1 MRRVSVFIAVAFT
14 AIFVASINTIA
25 EEPEYENPEIQL
37 KFNLKEE
44 NDALSPQTKLPSEA
58 QATRSVA
65 ADVTY
70 DIPGVGKVGR
80 DPVNVGTWTSNPV
93 EFDLSVSINSF
104 DIWWEDTEEED
115 GDDSCEWTITIEH
128 NGEDVS
134 EDTSGCQHGGSELAK
149 GTHSLSTTINL
160 VAGDTIGINLVF
172 EGWDDIK
179 IHYDNVTYDTG
190 LGITGSHLYL
200 FGGIWK
206 GSMVSIEFAEA
217 WPVDWETNLDGKY
230 VMVMGDDGYMANND
244 MASVRDGN
252 EYSFQGNNSTTI
264 DVTSTVIEWTE
275 ITGTGIKIMMDY
287 TTFDH
292 MGMGNTSGNGSVK
305 QPVVTLKLQK
315 VQGLLGDDGGV
326 LGLPGFEMIIAIP
339 AIAFAARRTRN

>member
-1 MRRVSVFIAVAFT
+1 MRPVSAFIAIAIA
-14 AIFVASINTIA
+14 AIFLLSFGTTA
-25 EEPEYENPEIQL
+25 EEPEYDAPELEL

-44 NDALSPQTKLPSEA
+44 NDALSPQNKLPGEPEA
-58 QATRSVA
+58 TKTIMGQSDDWIFFESGRETVA
-65 ADVTY
+65 
-70 DIPGVGKVGR
+70 
-80 DPVNVGTWTSNPV
+80 VGTWTSEPV
-93 EFDLSVSINSF
+93 EFDISISITSF
-104 DIWWEDTEEED
+104 DIWWESMESDSN
-115 GDDSCEWTITIEH
+115 DDCYWTIAIQH
-128 NGEDVS
+128 NEQEVS
-134 EDTSGCQHGGSELAK
+134 NDESDCTHGGGEVAK
-149 GTHSLSTTINL
+149 GTHSLSTSIDL
-160 VAGDTIGINLVF
+160 VAGDTIGIDLSLTSWEDV
-172 EGWDDIK
+172 K
-179 IHYDNVTYDTG
+179 IYFDNVTYDTG

-200 FGGIWK
+200 FNGIWK

-287 TTFDH
+287 TTFNH
-292 MGMGNTSGNGSVK
+292 MPGNNTGNGTEG
-305 QPVVTLKLQK
+305 PPRVTLILEKPI
-315 VQGLLGDDGGV
+315 GLLGDDGGI

>member
-1 MRRVSVFIAVAFT
+1 MRRVSVFIAVAFA
-14 AIFVASINTIA
+14 AIFIASINTIA
-25 EEPEYENPEIQL
+25 EEPDYESPEIDL

-44 NDALSPQTKLPSEA
+44 NDALSPQNKLPGEPEA
-58 QATRSVA
+58 TKTIIAQSDDWIVIESGRETVA
-65 ADVTY
+65 
-70 DIPGVGKVGR
+70 
-80 DPVNVGTWTSNPV
+80 VGTWTSEPV
-93 EFDLSVSINSF
+93 EFDISISITSF
-104 DIWWEDTEEED
+104 DIWWESMESSNN
-115 GDDSCEWTITIEH
+115 DDCYWTIAIQH
-128 NGEDVS
+128 NEQEVS
-134 EDTSGCQHGGSELAK
+134 NDESDCTHGGGEVAK
-149 GTHSLSTTINL
+149 GTHSLSTSIDL
-160 VAGDTIGINLVF
+160 LAGDTIGIDLSLTSWEDV
-172 EGWDDIK
+172 K
-179 IHYDNVTYDTG
+179 IYFDNVTYDSG

-200 FGGIWK
+200 FNGIWK

-264 DVTSTVIEWTE
+264 EVTSTVIEWTE

-287 TTFDH
+287 TTFNH
-292 MGMGNTSGNGSVK
+292 MPGNNTGNGTVG
-305 QPVVTLKLQK
+305 PPRVTLILEKPI
-315 VQGLLGDDGGV
+315 GLLGDDGGI

>member
-1 MRRVSVFIAVAFT
+1 VSVFIAVAFA

-25 EEPEYENPEIQL
+25 EEPDYESPEIDL

-44 NDALSPQTKLPSEA
+44 NEALSPQNKLPGEPE
-58 QATRSVA
+58 ATRTITAQSDNWIIVES
-65 ADVTY
+65 
-70 DIPGVGKVGR
+70 GR
-80 DPVNVGTWTSNPV
+80 ETIAVGTWTSEPV
-93 EFDLSVSINSF
+93 EFDVSISITSF
-104 DIWWEDTEEED
+104 DIWWESMESDSN
-115 GDDSCEWTITIEH
+115 DDCYWTIAIQH
-128 NGEDVS
+128 NDQEVS
-134 EDTSGCQHGGSELAK
+134 NDESDCTHGGGEVAK
-149 GTHSLSTTINL
+149 GTHSLGTSIDL
-160 VAGDTIGINLVF
+160 LAGDTIGIDLSLTSWEDV
-172 EGWDDIK
+172 K
-179 IHYDNVTYDTG
+179 IYFDNVTYDSG

-200 FGGIWK
+200 FNGIWK

-287 TTFDH
+287 TTFNH
-292 MGMGNTSGNGSVK
+292 MPGNNTGNGTEANL
-305 QPVVTLKLQK
+305 PRVTLILEKPI
-315 VQGLLGDDGGV
+315 GLLGDDGGI
-326 LGLPGFEMIIAIP
+326 LGLPGFEIMIAIP

>member
-1 MRRVSVFIAVAFT
+1 MRRVSVFIAVAFA
-14 AIFVASINTIA
+14 AIFIASINTIA
-25 EEPEYENPEIQL
+25 EEPEYENPEIDL

-44 NDALSPQTKLPSEA
+44 NSGLSPQNKLPNDP
-58 QATRSVA
+58 QATQTVT
-65 ADVTY
+65 ADV
-70 DIPGVGKVGR
+70 DWDVGGFKIGR
-80 DPVNVGTWTSNPV
+80 NPVHVGTWTSEPV
-93 EFDLSVSINSF
+93 TFDIALNINSF
-104 DIWWEDTEEED
+104 DVWWEDLED
-115 GDDSCEWTITIEH
+115 TDNSCEWTITIQV
-128 NGEDVS
+128 NDQDIS
-134 EDTSGCQHGGSELAK
+134 EDTSDCQHNGEELEKGS
-149 GTHSLSTTINL
+149 HSLGTSINL
-160 VAGDTIGINLVF
+160 VTGDTIGIDLVF

-200 FGGIWK
+200 FNGIWN
-206 GSMVSIEFAEA
+206 GNIVSIEFAEA
-217 WPVDWETNLDGKY
+217 WPTDWETNLDGRY
-230 VMVMGDDGYMANND
+230 VMVMGDDGYMADND

-287 TTFDH
+287 TTFNH
-292 MGMGNTSGNGSVK
+292 MPGNNTGNGTEANL
-305 QPVVTLKLQK
+305 PRVTLILEKPI
-315 VQGLLGDDGGV
+315 GLLGDDGGI

>member
-1 MRRVSVFIAVAFT
+1 MRRVSIFITVAFA

-25 EEPEYENPEIQL
+25 EEPEYENPEIDL

-44 NDALSPQTKLPSEA
+44 NDALSPQNKLPGEPEA
-58 QATRSVA
+58 TKTIISQSDDWIFAETGRETVA
-65 ADVTY
+65 
-70 DIPGVGKVGR
+70 
-80 DPVNVGTWTSNPV
+80 VGTWTSQPV
-93 EFDLSVSINSF
+93 EFDISISITSF
-104 DIWWEDTEEED
+104 DIWWESMESNNN
-115 GDDSCEWTITIEH
+115 DDCYWTIAIQH
-128 NGEDVS
+128 NEQEVS
-134 EDTSGCQHGGSELAK
+134 NDESDCTHGGGEVAK
-149 GTHSLSTTINL
+149 GTHSLSTSIDL
-160 VAGDTIGINLVF
+160 VAGDTIGIDLSLTSWEDV
-172 EGWDDIK
+172 K
-179 IHYDNVTYDTG
+179 IYFDNVTYDTG

-200 FGGIWK
+200 FNGIWK

-287 TTFDH
+287 TTFNH
-292 MGMGNTSGNGSVK
+292 MPGNNTGNGTMGNPPRVILILEK
-305 QPVVTLKLQK
+305 PI
-315 VQGLLGDDGGV
+315 GLLGDDGGF

-339 AIAFAARRTRN
+339 AIVFAARRTRN

>member
-1 MRRVSVFIAVAFT
+1 MSIFITVAFA

-25 EEPEYENPEIQL
+25 EEPEYENPEIDL

-44 NDALSPQTKLPSEA
+44 NDALSPQTKLPSED
-58 QATRSVA
+58 QTTKSVT
-65 ADVTY
+65 ADVTW
-70 DIPGVGKVGR
+70 DVLGFKVGR
-80 DPVNVGTWTSNPV
+80 DPVNVGTWTSDPV
-93 EFDLSVSINSF
+93 EFDLSITINSF
-104 DIWWEDTEEED
+104 DVWWEDTEEED

-149 GTHSLSTTINL
+149 GTHNLDNGGEGPINIDL
-160 VAGDTIGINLVF
+160 FAGDTIGINLVF
-172 EGWDDIK
+172 EGWDDIG

-200 FGGIWK
+200 FNGIWK

-217 WPVDWETNLDGKY
+217 WPTNWETNLDGRY
-230 VMVMGDDGYMANND
+230 VMVMGDDGYMADND

-264 DVTSTVIEWTE
+264 EVTSTVIEWTE
-275 ITGTGIKIMMDY
+275 ITGTGIKILMDY
-287 TTFDH
+287 TTFNH
-292 MGMGNTSGNGSVK
+292 MPG
-305 QPVVTLKLQK
+305 KLW
-315 VQGLLGDDGGV
+315 VIHLEL
-326 LGLPGFEMIIAIP
+326 F
-339 AIAFAARRTRN
+339 

>member
-1 MRRVSVFIAVAFT
+1 MRRVSVFIAVAFA
-14 AIFVASINTIA
+14 AIFIASINTIA
-25 EEPEYENPEIQL
+25 EEPDYESPEIDL

-44 NDALSPQTKLPSEA
+44 NEALSPQNKLPGEPEA
-58 QATRSVA
+58 TKTIIAQSDDWILIESGRETVA
-65 ADVTY
+65 
-70 DIPGVGKVGR
+70 
-80 DPVNVGTWTSNPV
+80 VGTWTSEPV
-93 EFDLSVSINSF
+93 EFDISISITSF
-104 DIWWEDTEEED
+104 DIWWESMESSNN
-115 GDDSCEWTITIEH
+115 DDCYWTIAIQH
-128 NGEDVS
+128 NEQEVS
-134 EDTSGCQHGGSELAK
+134 NDESDCTHGGGEVAK
-149 GTHSLSTTINL
+149 GTHSLSTSIDL
-160 VAGDTIGINLVF
+160 VAGDTIGIDLSLTS
-172 EGWDDIK
+172 WDDVK
-179 IHYDNVTYDTG
+179 IYFDNVTYDSG

-200 FGGIWK
+200 FNGIWK

-287 TTFDH
+287 TTFNH
-292 MGMGNTSGNGSVK
+292 MPGNNTGNGTEANL
-305 QPVVTLKLQK
+305 PRVTLILERPI
-315 VQGLLGDDGGV
+315 GLLGDDGGI

>member
-1 MRRVSVFIAVAFT
+1 MRRVSVFIAVAFA
-14 AIFVASINTIA
+14 AIFIASINTIA
-25 EEPEYENPEIQL
+25 EEPDYESPEIDL

-44 NDALSPQTKLPSEA
+44 NSGLSPQNKLPNDP
-58 QATRSVA
+58 QATQTVT
-65 ADVTY
+65 ADVDW
-70 DIPGVGKVGR
+70 DIGGIKIGR
-80 DPVNVGTWTSNPV
+80 NPVHVGTWTSEPV
-93 EFDLSVSINSF
+93 TFDIALNINSF
-104 DIWWEDTEEED
+104 DVWWEDLED
-115 GDDSCEWTITIEH
+115 SDNTCEWTITIQV
-128 NGEDVS
+128 NDQDIS
-134 EDTSGCQHGGSELAK
+134 EDTSDCQHNGEELEKGS
-149 GTHSLSTTINL
+149 HSLGTSINL
-160 VAGDTIGINLVF
+160 VTGDTIGIDLVF

-200 FGGIWK
+200 FNGIWN
-206 GSMVSIEFAEA
+206 GNIVSIEFAEA
-217 WPVDWETNLDGKY
+217 WPTDWETNLDGRY
-230 VMVMGDDGYMANND
+230 VMVMGDDGYMADND

-287 TTFDH
+287 TTFNH
-292 MGMGNTSGNGSVK
+292 MPGNNTGNGTEANL
-305 QPVVTLKLQK
+305 PRVTLILERPI
-315 VQGLLGDDGGV
+315 GLLGDDGGI

>member
-1 MRRVSVFIAVAFT
+1 MRRVSVFIAVAFA
-14 AIFVASINTIA
+14 AIFIASINTIA
-25 EEPEYENPEIQL
+25 EEPDYESPEINL

-44 NDALSPQTKLPSEA
+44 NDALSPQNKLPGEPEA
-58 QATRSVA
+58 TKTIIAQSDDWIVIESGRETVA
-65 ADVTY
+65 
-70 DIPGVGKVGR
+70 
-80 DPVNVGTWTSNPV
+80 VGTWTSEPV
-93 EFDLSVSINSF
+93 EFDISISITSF
-104 DIWWEDTEEED
+104 DIWWESMESDSN
-115 GDDSCEWTITIEH
+115 DDCYWTIAIQH
-128 NGEDVS
+128 NEQEVS
-134 EDTSGCQHGGSELAK
+134 NDESDCTHGGGEVAK
-149 GTHSLSTTINL
+149 GTHSLSTSIDL
-160 VAGDTIGINLVF
+160 VAGDTIGIDLSLTSWEDV
-172 EGWDDIK
+172 K
-179 IHYDNVTYDTG
+179 IYFDNVTYDSG

-200 FGGIWK
+200 FNGIWK

-287 TTFDH
+287 TTFNH
-292 MGMGNTSGNGSVK
+292 MLGNNTGNGTEG
-305 QPVVTLKLQK
+305 PPRVTLILEKPI
-315 VQGLLGDDGGV
+315 GLLGDDGGI